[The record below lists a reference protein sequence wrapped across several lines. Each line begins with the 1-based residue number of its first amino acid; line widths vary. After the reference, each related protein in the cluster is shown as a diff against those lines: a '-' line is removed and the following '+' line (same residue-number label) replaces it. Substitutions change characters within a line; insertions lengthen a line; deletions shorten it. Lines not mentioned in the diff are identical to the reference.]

1 MFGIPWGANAT
12 GLKSGRKGF
21 VLLTTSSG
29 GCSLAKGLVDAGHS
43 LLKVGVGHSKSG
55 SRPTA
60 SIMKSEVTEIVRTT
74 QVEEIDLN
82 SEEELLSFLSSGDH
96 DFAVI
101 AWPKLLS
108 TAAIE
113 AGSGKIIGTHPTPVP
128 LGRGRHPFHWMQVLG
143 IRETK
148 LTAFWIN
155 EGVDSGRVVAQTRY
169 RINPYRHAAHTKLR
183 AERKMRSLGFL
194 LGIRFLRNLPV
205 GKVQNYHP
213 GTYFRK
219 RSEAD
224 CHLDFRMTASAIV
237 KHVRSFSHPWPLAT
251 ALIAGSSFRIEEA
264 RFSPLALLNNRYRW
278 STFGTVLKKKGANWV
293 LIRCY
298 QGAVWLRLQ
307 ISSESPVELG

>member
-113 AGSGKIIGTHPTPVP
+113 AGSGKIIGAHPTPVP

-169 RINPYRHAAHTKLR
+169 RINPYRHAALTKLY
-183 AERKMRSLGFL
+183 ADRKIRSLGFL
-194 LGIRFLRNLPV
+194 LGIRFRHNLPV
-205 GKVQNYHP
+205 GKVQNHHP
-213 GTYFRK
+213 ATYFRR
-219 RSEAD
+219 RSEED
-224 CHLDFRMTASAIV
+224 CHLDFRMTAGSIV
-237 KHVRSFSHPWPLAT
+237 RHTRSFSHPWPFAT
-251 ALIAGSSFRIEEA
+251 AIIEGALFRVEEA
-264 RFSPLALLNNRYRW
+264 KFAPFALLNNRYRW
-278 STFGTVLKKKGANWV
+278 TTFGSVLEQKNATGCSFVATGG
-293 LIRCY
+293 RC
-298 QGAVWLRLQ
+298 G
-307 ISSESPVELG
+307 